1 MSVETFM
8 SRHIADYD
16 PPVRGDPITGERYY
30 SRRWADAEWDKVWT
44 KVWHVGGMAADLI
57 DTGDYLTHNLGR
69 ESIVM
74 LKQADGSVRAFYNA
88 CLHRGYR
95 LAWTEVGGAP
105 QLVCGYHGW
114 RYDPDGTLAQVQDP
128 EDFPGGNPCG
138 KHRLTEI
145 GCEVWGG
152 FVWFNM
158 DRDAPP
164 LRDWLGA
171 AVHDRLAQWQM
182 EKMTRV
188 YAVTSDVP
196 CNWKIV
202 RDNFNESY
210 HLPTLHPEIKTVIN
224 DQLADCDFAI
234 FAETGHNMMRMP
246 GLQPSARYPTHQVL
260 DLPLAQALEYWELD
274 PTAYEGN
281 AMAARA
287 AIAAQK
293 RKLGAQ
299 KGYAHYDGM
308 GDTEIVDYFHFT
320 LWPNITF
327 TMWPDGVQ
335 LLRSEP
341 HPTDPER
348 CIFDHWFMAHP
359 IGDTGVVI
367 GPNGPTPLE
376 PVDREHIVF
385 GEKSLGV
392 VADQDLSV
400 ATGQQLGLHSRGFR
414 GGILSNQEKRVQ
426 FFHEKLNDV
435 CGIHD

>member
-1 MSVETFM
+1 MTVEALM
-8 SRHIADYD
+8 GRQVADYD

-30 SRRWADAEWDKVWT
+30 SQRWADAEWAHVWT

-57 DTGDYLTHNLGR
+57 DAGDFLTHNLGR
-69 ESIVM
+69 ESVVVV
-74 LKQADGSVRAFYNA
+74 KQEDGSVRAFYNA

-95 LAWTEVGGAP
+95 LAWAEVGGAP

-114 RYDPDGTLAQVQDP
+114 RYDPDGTLAHVQDP
-128 EDFPGGNPCG
+128 DDFPGGNPCG
-138 KHRLTEI
+138 KHKLSEI
-145 GCEVWGG
+145 RCEEWGG

-158 DRDAPP
+158 DGDAAP
-164 LRDWLGA
+164 LRDWLGPR
-171 AVHDRLAQWQM
+171 VYDHLSQWGM

-210 HLPTLHPEIKTVIN
+210 HLPTLHPEIATVIN
-224 DQLADCDFAI
+224 DRVEDCEFRIYAD
-234 FAETGHNMMRMP
+234 TGHNMMRMP

-274 PTAYEGN
+274 PKAYEGN
-281 AMAARA
+281 AMAARD
-287 AIAAQK
+287 AIAQQK
-293 RKLGAQ
+293 RKLGTA
-299 KGYAHYDGM
+299 KGYAHYEGM

-348 CIFDHWFMAHP
+348 CIFDHWFMAHA

-376 PVDREHIVF
+376 PVDRERIVF
-385 GEKSLGV
+385 GEKTLGV
-392 VADQDLSV
+392 VADQDMSV
-400 ATGQQLGLHSRGFR
+400 GIGQQLGLHSKGFR
-414 GGILSNQEKRVQ
+414 GGILANQEKRVQ